1 MPVSKYTYLWVLLVP
16 LSLPIAVILGL
27 QSNTINIFV
36 WMPVVMLELVL
47 PVLDWVVSPNRK
59 NRVAETRQ
67 NAMYFNGLLV
77 VLAFAYLFSIWFV
90 IAQLPMLTLS
100 IWGWLGLVSSMGYVS
115 GISGINLAHELIH
128 KRSVFLQNLGGVL
141 LSMSAYGSFKV
152 EHVRGHHVHVAT
164 PLDRSSAALGEN
176 VFVFMVKAIVRN
188 PIAAWQLENKRLASC
203 SPWKWLVRHEVLRWS
218 ALTLL
223 ANGVSFVVAGWP
235 GVLLFVAQ
243 AWVSVAL
250 LETINFVEHYGLRR
264 KRLKSGRYA
273 RPSVRDSWNSDA
285 VVSNILLLQ
294 LPRHSDHH
302 AHATRPYFN
311 LRHHD
316 ESPQLPASY
325 SVMVL
330 LAWMPPLWR
339 RIMDPRV
346 AKYSNNNQ
354 IITE

>member
-1 MPVSKYTYLWVLLVP
+1 MPVSKYTYLWVLFVP
-16 LSLPIAVILGL
+16 ISLPMAVLSGFGFDIV
-27 QSNTINIFV
+27 NVTV

-47 PVLDWVVSPNRK
+47 PLLDWAIAPNRQ
-59 NRVAETRQ
+59 NRATEIKHNSRF
-67 NAMYFNGLLV
+67 FNGLLTILAITYLCSLWYV
-77 VLAFAYLFSIWFV
+77 VVMIP
-90 IAQLPMLTLS
+90 QMNLTV
-100 IWGWLGLVSSMGYVS
+100 WGWVGLILSVGYVS

-203 SPWKWLVRHEVLRWS
+203 SPWKWFVWHEVLRWS
-218 ALTLL
+218 VLTLL
-223 ANGVSFVVAGWP
+223 AVGVSLVVAGWQ

-243 AWVSVAL
+243 ALVSVAL

-264 KRLKSGRYA
+264 KLLKSGRYA

-330 LAWMPPLWR
+330 LAWIPPLWR

-346 AKYSNNNQ
+346 AKYSNKNQ
-354 IITE
+354 MITE